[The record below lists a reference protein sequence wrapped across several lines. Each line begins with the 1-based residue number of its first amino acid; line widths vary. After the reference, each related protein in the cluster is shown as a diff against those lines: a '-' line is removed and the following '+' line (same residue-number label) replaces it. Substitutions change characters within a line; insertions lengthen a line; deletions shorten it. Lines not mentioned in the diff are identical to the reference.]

1 MDPTLVSILV
11 FTVLKYALFA
21 IILVLSVWLII
32 RVYED
37 LSIDEHSLKES
48 VKKNYKLWI
57 VTLLSVVFLF
67 MILVNES
74 QWRPKNELNAN
85 HSAVERVQEEIR
97 TRELP
102 EVKPPTPSVVDE
114 YEDNLERNREENQRA
129 REEFLKLPLEN

>member
-21 IILVLSVWLII
+21 TILVLSVWLII

-57 VTLLSVVFLF
+57 VTLLSVVFLL

-102 EVKPPTPSVVDE
+102 EVKPPTPSVVEE
-114 YEDNLERNREENQRA
+114 YEDNVERNREENQRA

>member
-37 LSIDEHSLKES
+37 LSIDDYSLKES

-129 REEFLKLPLEN
+129 REEFLKFPLEN